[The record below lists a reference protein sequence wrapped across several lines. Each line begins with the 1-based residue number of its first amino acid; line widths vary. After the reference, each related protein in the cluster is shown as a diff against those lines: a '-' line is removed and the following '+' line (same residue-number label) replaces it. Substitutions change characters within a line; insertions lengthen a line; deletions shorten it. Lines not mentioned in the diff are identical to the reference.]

1 MEENTGLNTDKRLD
15 NLKPAWKKG
24 DPSPNPAG
32 RPKGRKNFSTLY
44 YEALEHLARLNNTTA
59 DALELEMHA
68 NALKKARA
76 GDFAFYR
83 DTLDR
88 LHGKPQERVNMSV
101 EYPQPLLG
109 GQSIVNGN
117 TTNNSNE
124 EVTEPQEE
132 N

>member
-1 MEENTGLNTDKRLD
+1 MAKNSVNNRVKG
-15 NLKPAWKKG
+15 LKPFKKG
-24 DPSPNPAG
+24 ESGNPNG

-44 YEALEHLARLNNTTA
+44 FEALEHLAKLNNTTA

-88 LHGKPQERVNMSV
+88 LHGKP
-101 EYPQPLLG
+101 PQPLSNDN
-109 GQSIVNGN
+109 GQPLVIQFDNAFN
-117 TTNNSNE
+117 K
-124 EVTEPQEE
+124 
-132 N
+132 

>member
-1 MEENTGLNTDKRLD
+1 MEKNSANNRVKG
-15 NLKPAWKKG
+15 LKPFKKG
-24 DPSPNPAG
+24 ESGNPNG

-44 YEALEHLARLNNTTA
+44 YEALEHLAKLNDTTA

-88 LHGKPQERVNMSV
+88 LHGKPA
-101 EYPQPLLG
+101 QPLTGAEG
-109 GQSIVNGN
+109 GSLIIQFDHAFNK
-117 TTNNSNE
+117 
-124 EVTEPQEE
+124 QQ
-132 N
+132 